1 MAGEYGRSVS
11 FEGLD
16 DFHYRLG
23 EDDLV
28 KLIEYLAS
36 TVLGESQSENPTSV
50 TDRAGDPA
58 VGYQLELKYYEV
70 EKETADL
77 ITHYHNQICK
87 RDWLMLQRIVLLL
100 GANIQ
105 VDYNQDQKRVQISFP
120 ACQHEE
126 K

>member
-1 MAGEYGRSVS
+1 MGEYGRTVS
-11 FEGLD
+11 FEELD

-36 TVLGESQSENPTSV
+36 TVLGESQSDNPTSV
-50 TDRAGDPA
+50 TGRAGDPA

-77 ITHYHNQICK
+77 MITPYHNQICK

-105 VDYNQDQKRVQISFP
+105 VDYNQDQKRVQKIISGMS
-120 ACQHEE
+120 A
-126 K
+126 